1 MRLRHTIKQLLKNM
15 LHRVFL
21 PCVYAAYR
29 RAPVEKGRIL
39 FADSNCDSMPESM
52 AVFYDAVKKSHP
64 DIRFFFCDLRKR
76 GVMQVLSYLKSFMK
90 EYATA
95 EYVFICNYFLPVTSC
110 KKREETTVV
119 QLWHSCGLL
128 KKFAYDTEEDI
139 SPSYRGDVT
148 RNISL
153 ISVSSEACVPVWQKA
168 LRLTDRRR
176 DIVQPIGV
184 SRTDRLFDP
193 DWQASCRKR
202 FAELRPDLSGKKIV
216 LYAPTFR
223 GTASSPYLVGYDAIL
238 ALESGLGPDWAVVK
252 KLHPHLS
259 DPDPI
264 PMTSTELFPCAD
276 VLITDY
282 SSLLFDYILLD
293 KPFVIFAPDY
303 EAYRSTRGF
312 YEDPALFPG
321 EFVTDADALP
331 AAVQRCFGREADETY
346 RAFKAHHVGS
356 CDGHATE
363 RILSKIG
370 LPSA

>member
-1 MRLRHTIKQLLKNM
+1 MKLRHAVKQFLKNI
-15 LHRVFL
+15 LHSVFL
-21 PCVYAAYR
+21 PCLYAMYR
-29 RAPVEKGRIL
+29 RTPVEKGKIL
-39 FADSNCDSMPESM
+39 FADSNCDAMPESM
-52 AVFYDAVKKSHP
+52 VVLYDALKNRGLHILCCFS
-64 DIRFFFCDLRKR
+64 DLRKC
-76 GVMQVLSYLKSFMK
+76 GIVQIFSYLNSFMR

-95 EYVFICNYFLPVTSC
+95 EYVFVCNYFLPVTSC
-110 KKREETTVV
+110 KKRKETTVV

-128 KKFAYDTEEDI
+128 KQFAYDTEEDI
-139 SPSYRGDVT
+139 SPSYHGDVT
-148 RNISL
+148 KNLSL
-153 ISVSSEACVPVWQKA
+153 ISVSSAACVPVWQKA
-168 LRLTDRRR
+168 LRLDESRRN
-176 DIVQPIGV
+176 IVQALGV

-193 DWQASCRKR
+193 DWQIACRNR
-202 FAELRPDLSGKKIV
+202 FAALRPSLIGKKIA

-223 GTASSPYLVGYDAIL
+223 GTASAPYLAGYDAIL
-238 ALESGLGPDWAVVK
+238 ALEAALGPDWVIIK

-303 EAYRSTRGF
+303 EAYQRTRGF
-312 YEDPALFPG
+312 YENPALFPG
-321 EFVTDADALP
+321 EFVTEADDLP
-331 AAVQRCFGREADETY
+331 AAVKRSYGKQADDAY

-363 RILSKIG
+363 RILSRIG
-370 LPSA
+370 L